1 MTGSLRTRLVISV
14 VSGMVL
20 LLAVFSLI
28 LYVVIRR
35 ALVNQFDAS
44 LLSTA
49 RMLAASVEQDG
60 SEIELEFEV
69 RQLPEFNDPQRPT
82 YYQIWRPD
90 GAVVAKSPL
99 LGADGLLRLEG
110 SLDPPV
116 FGALRAGNGQPQRTV
131 GFKFIPRLS
140 DSDRVTD
147 PQLTK
152 EQTLT
157 LVVVRDAS
165 DLHHQLHLL
174 QWLLLITSGA
184 TIALSVFV
192 AAIVVRRGLEP
203 LNSIANE
210 IAAIKEDNLAA
221 RIKTTSVPAEIIP
234 IKSRL
239 NDLLSRLE
247 DAFKRERRFT
257 ADVAHELRT
266 PLAGIRSTIEVTLT
280 RARDQDEYKRV
291 LCDCQAIA
299 ENMQTMVNN
308 LLMLARLDAQQITFH
323 CEQIRLAEMVNSC
336 WRSLCDK
343 ALVRENVFEN
353 RIPVEI
359 TCDSDPEHLSMVF
372 INLLDNAVEYT
383 NNGGQIW
390 ATGRQT
396 DDSIE
401 ITVANTGCTLT
412 SEQAAQVFDC
422 FWRGDSSRTGTG
434 THCGLGL
441 ALVQR
446 LVRALGG
453 YTIVDV
459 QNSGIFTILLALPAR
474 GESGNLFRPAVGTN

>member
-1 MTGSLRTRLVISV
+1 M
-14 VSGMVL
+14 
-20 LLAVFSLI
+20 
-28 LYVVIRR
+28 
-35 ALVNQFDAS
+35 
-44 LLSTA
+44 
-49 RMLAASVEQDG
+49 
-60 SEIELEFEV
+60 
-69 RQLPEFNDPQRPT
+69 
-82 YYQIWRPD
+82 
-90 GAVVAKSPL
+90 
-99 LGADGLLRLEG
+99 RLEG
-110 SLDPPV
+110 SLDSPV

-152 EQTLT
+152 EQALT
-157 LVVVRDAS
+157 LVVARDAS
-165 DLHHQLHLL
+165 GLHRQLHLL

-184 TIALSVFV
+184 TMALSVFV
-192 AAIVVRRGLEP
+192 AALVVRRGLEP

-234 IKSRL
+234 IKNRL

-280 RARDQDEYKRV
+280 RARHQDEYKRV
-291 LCDCQAIA
+291 LCDCQAIV

-308 LLMLARLDAQQITFH
+308 LLMLARLDAQQISFH
-323 CEQIRLAEMVNSC
+323 SEQIRLAEMVNSC

-343 ALVRENVFEN
+343 ALVRENGFEN
-353 RIPVEI
+353 RIPVEM

-372 INLLDNAVEYT
+372 MNLLDNAVEYT

-390 ATGRQT
+390 ATGRQA

-422 FWRGDSSRTGTG
+422 FWRGDSSRKDAGV
-434 THCGLGL
+434 HCGLGL

-446 LVRALGG
+446 IVRALGG

-459 QNSGIFTILLALPAR
+459 QNSGIFTIRLALPR
-474 GESGNLFRPAVGTN
+474 GQHHICYIENMHCPPFPIQPTYFSLG

>member
-1 MTGSLRTRLVISV
+1 MTCSLRTRLVIGV
-14 VSGMVL
+14 VGTIVL
-20 LLAVFSLI
+20 LLTVFSLI

-90 GAVVAKSPL
+90 GDVVAKSPL
-99 LGADGLLRLEG
+99 LGADGLLHLEG
-110 SLDPPV
+110 SLDSPV
-116 FGALRAGNGQPQRTV
+116 FGVLRAGNGQPQRTV

-140 DSDRVTD
+140 DSDQVTD

-152 EQTLT
+152 EQALT
-157 LVVVRDAS
+157 LVVARDAS
-165 DLHHQLHLL
+165 DLHRQLHLL
-174 QWLLLITSGA
+174 QWLLLITSGV
-184 TIALSVFV
+184 TMALSVFV

-291 LCDCQAIA
+291 LCDCQAIV

-308 LLMLARLDAQQITFH
+308 LLMLARLDAQQISFH
-323 CEQIRLAEMVNSC
+323 SEQIRLAEMVNSC

-343 ALVRENVFEN
+343 ALVRENIFEN
-353 RIPVEI
+353 RIPVEM

-372 INLLDNAVEYT
+372 MNLLDNAVEYT

-390 ATGRQT
+390 ATGRQA
-396 DDSIE
+396 DGSIE

-412 SEQAAQVFDC
+412 SEQASQVFDC
-422 FWRGDSSRTGTG
+422 FWRGDSSRKDAGV
-434 THCGLGL
+434 HCGLGL

-446 LVRALGG
+446 IVRALGG

-459 QNSGIFTILLALPAR
+459 QNTKIFTIRLALPAR
-474 GESGNLFRPAVGTN
+474 GPSTNFY